1 MCGRYN
7 LIATGQQIMDHFRLL
22 SLPAHNP
29 DYNIPPGQKIL
40 AIVQLEDGS
49 NRAVNLHWG
58 LIPSWSK
65 ASAPAHAPYLHPVGK
80 DRAISSH
87 LINARA
93 ETLTEKPSFKNAY
106 QHRRCLIPATGFFE
120 WQATD
125 AAPAPGRLAAY
136 TPSLAITG
144 KQPYHIHKP
153 DNALF
158 AFGGIWEHWE
168 HDQETVYSC
177 AIITTVANDKIA
189 PIHDRM
195 PMIITPDDYNRW
207 LDKKTAIVEIADF
220 LAADAYRG
228 MQITPIST
236 RVNNPLHN
244 DESCLR

>member
-7 LIATGQQIMDHFRLL
+7 LIATGQQIMDYFNLL
-22 SLPAHNP
+22 SLPPHRP
-29 DYNIPPGQKIL
+29 DYNIPPGQKII

-65 ASAPAHAPYLHPVGK
+65 

-93 ETLTEKPSFKNAY
+93 ETLTEKPSFKHAY
-106 QHRRCLIPATGFFE
+106 RYQRCLIPATGFFE
-120 WQATD
+120 WQTTD
-125 AAPAPGRLAAY
+125 A
-136 TPSLAITG
+136 G
-144 KQPYHIHKP
+144 KRPYHIHQP
-153 DNALF
+153 DHVLF
-158 AFGGIWEHWE
+158 AMAGIWEHWE

-177 AIITTVANDKIA
+177 TIITTVANDKIT
-189 PIHDRM
+189 PIHQRM
-195 PMIITPDDYNRW
+195 PVIIAPGDYHRW
-207 LDKKTAIVEIADF
+207 LAKKTATVEMADF
-220 LAADAYRG
+220 LAADAYRS
-228 MQITPIST
+228 MLVTPIST

>member
-7 LIATGQQIMDHFRLL
+7 LIATGQQIRDHFGLT
-22 SLPAHNP
+22 SLPGHNP

-40 AIVQLEDGS
+40 AVVQLEEGS

-65 ASAPAHAPYLHPVGK
+65 
-80 DRAISSH
+80 DRSISRH

-106 QHRRCLIPATGFFE
+106 RHRRCLIPATGFFE
-120 WQATD
+120 WHATC
-125 AAPAPGRLAAY
+125 AAP
-136 TPSLAITG
+136 SLPTTR
-144 KQPYHIHKP
+144 KQPYHIHQQ

-158 AFGGIWEHWE
+158 AFAGVWEHWE

-177 AIITTVANDKIA
+177 IIITTAANNKMT

-195 PMIITPDDYNRW
+195 PVIIAPDDYNRW
-207 LDKKTAIVEIADF
+207 LDKKNTVVEIADF
-220 LAADAYRG
+220 LVTDAYNA
-228 MQITPIST
+228 MQIDPIST

-244 DESCLR
+244 DEGCLR